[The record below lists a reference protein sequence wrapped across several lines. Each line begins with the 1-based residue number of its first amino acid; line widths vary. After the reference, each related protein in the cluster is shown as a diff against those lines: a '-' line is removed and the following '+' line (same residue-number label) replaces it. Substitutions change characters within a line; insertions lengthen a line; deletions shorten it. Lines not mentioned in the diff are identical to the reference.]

1 MFIKVTKSKNYHY
14 LQLVESYREAGKN
27 KHRVLAHL
35 GRFDELQGNEQI
47 LRLGKRLLKIG
58 GQSPEQIEMEELARL
73 CYGHVV
79 YRKIW
84 NKFQL
89 DKILLGASRADGIL
103 FDLSKVVF
111 YLCVERL
118 LNPSSKY
125 GSWQHQGRYLDLVE
139 QLPLQHLYRSLD
151 VLAKRKPII
160 ERALFERHRSLFN
173 MKVDVVFYD
182 VTTFHFESVRSDEL
196 REFGFS
202 KAGKFNEVQVVMG
215 LLIDSQGR
223 PIGHEL
229 FAGNVFDGK
238 TLVKALK
245 LLKQHFEIG
254 KLILVADKGLN
265 SGANLQLIKAS
276 GYEYVVS
283 CRLKNESKVIREQVF
298 KQGDYIVTQVDKQTG
313 EVRFKYKIIPEHK
326 VNYKDETGKGHQL
339 SDQIVITWSAKR
351 AAMDKQKRERLI
363 EKATKMLEEG
373 TVPNSKKGAKRYILV
388 KGKEKPMGLDEQ
400 KIKNDTAWDG
410 YYGIQCSD
418 ENIPYD
424 KVIENYHLLW
434 KIEESFRVLKSTMK
448 TRPIFHWTP
457 RRIRGHFV
465 LCFISFLLER
475 NLEIILR
482 QKKVEDCSVE
492 KIKSALNSLQVSK
505 VKLNGQLLFL
515 KGKHEDLAGDIL
527 AALNIKPLKNTMPVK
542 K

>member
-1 MFIKVTKSKNYHY
+1 MFIKVTRSKNYYY
-14 LQLVESYREAGKN
+14 LQVVESYREAGKN
-27 KHRVLAHL
+27 KHRVVAHL
-35 GRFDELQGNEQI
+35 GRYDELDGNEQI
-47 LRLGKRLLKIG
+47 LRLGKRLLKIAG
-58 GQSPEQIEMEELARL
+58 RSPEQIEMEELARL

-89 DKILLGASRADGIL
+89 DKILLRASRTDGIR

-139 QLPLQHLYRSLD
+139 ELPIQHLYRSLD
-151 VLAKRKPII
+151 VLAKRKAII

-215 LLIDSQGR
+215 LLIDREGR

-245 LLKQHFEIG
+245 SLKQRFEIG

-283 CRLKNESKVIREQVF
+283 CRLKNEARVIREQVF
-298 KQGDYIVTQVDKQTG
+298 KQDDYNERVDKETG
-313 EVRFKYKIIPEHK
+313 EVRFKYKIIPEHE
-326 VNYKDETGKGHQL
+326 VNYKDEPGKVHQL

-363 EKATKMLEEG
+363 EKATKMLEQG
-373 TVPNSKKGAKRYILV
+373 KVPTSKKGAKRYILV
-388 KGKEKPMGLDEQ
+388 QGKEKPMGLDEL
-400 KIKNDTAWDG
+400 KIKNDAAWDG
-410 YYGIQCSD
+410 YYGIQFSD

-434 KIEESFRVLKSTMK
+434 KIEESFRVLKSTMR

-457 RRIRGHFV
+457 HRIRGHFV
-465 LCFISFLLER
+465 LCFIAFVLER

-515 KGKHEDLAGDIL
+515 KAKHEDLAEAIL
-527 AALNIKPLKNTMPVK
+527 AALNIKPIKNTMPVEN
-542 K
+542 